1 MAVEGISGLSGLNG
15 LSSVKQATPA
25 QAQAQSSF
33 TESLKTAI
41 DSLNETQQASDK
53 MTEALAAGEVNNL
66 HDVMIASQK
75 ASVAMD
81 AAVQVQRKAIDAYT
95 EMMRMSM

>member
-15 LSSVKQATPA
+15 VSSVKQATPA
-25 QAQAQSSF
+25 QAQSSF
-33 TESLKTAI
+33 TERLKTAI

>member
-1 MAVEGISGLSGLNG
+1 MAVEGISGLSGMNG
-15 LSSVKQATPA
+15 LSSVKQATP
-25 QAQAQSSF
+25 AQAQSSF

>member
-1 MAVEGISGLSGLNG
+1 MAVEGIGGLAGTSGLTNI
-15 LSSVKQATPA
+15 KQTTP
-25 QAQAQSSF
+25 AQAQSSF
-33 TESLKTAI
+33 TESLKSAI

-53 MTEALAAGEVNNL
+53 MTQDLAAGKIDNL

-75 ASVAMD
+75 ASVALD
-81 AAVQVQRKAIDAYT
+81 AAVQVQKKAIDAYT

>member
-1 MAVEGISGLSGLNG
+1 MAVEGISGLAGT
-15 LSSVKQATPA
+15 SSLTNVKQATP
-25 QAQAQSSF
+25 AQAQSSF
-33 TESLKTAI
+33 TESLKSAI
-41 DSLNETQQASDK
+41 EGLNETQQESDK
-53 MTEALAAGEVNNL
+53 MTQALAAGEVDNL

-81 AAVQVQRKAIDAYT
+81 AAVQVQKKAIDAYT

>member
-15 LSSVKQATPA
+15 LSSVKQATPG
-25 QAQAQSSF
+25 QAQASF
-33 TESLKTAI
+33 TESLKTAV

-53 MTEALAAGEVNNL
+53 MTEALAAGEVTNL

>member
-1 MAVEGISGLSGLNG
+1 MAVEGISGLAGTSGLT
-15 LSSVKQATPA
+15 SVKQTPA
-25 QAQAQSSF
+25 QAQTSF

-53 MTEALAAGEVNNL
+53 MTQDLAAGKVDNL

-75 ASVAMD
+75 ASVALD
-81 AAVQVQRKAIDAYT
+81 AAVQVQKKAIDAYT

>member
-1 MAVEGISGLSGLNG
+1 MAIEGISGLAGTNSLTA
-15 LSSVKQATPA
+15 VKQSTPA
-25 QAQAQSSF
+25 EAQASF
-33 TESLKTAI
+33 TESLKSAI
-41 DSLNETQQASDK
+41 ESLNETQQESDK
-53 MTEALAAGEVNNL
+53 MTQALAAGKVDNL

-81 AAVQVQRKAIDAYT
+81 AAVQVQKKAIDAYT

>member
-15 LSSVKQATPA
+15 ISSVKQATPGEA
-25 QAQAQSSF
+25 QASF
-33 TESLKTAI
+33 TESLKAAI
-41 DSLNETQQASDK
+41 ESLNETQQASDK
-53 MTEALAAGEVNNL
+53 MTEAMAAGEVTNL

>member
-1 MAVEGISGLSGLNG
+1 MAVEGISGLSGTNSLTA
-15 LSSVKQATPA
+15 VKQSTPA
-25 QAQAQSSF
+25 QAQASF
-33 TESLKTAI
+33 TDSLKSAI
-41 DSLNETQQASDK
+41 ESLNETQQESDK
-53 MTEALAAGEVNNL
+53 MTEALAAGKVDNL

-81 AAVQVQRKAIDAYT
+81 AAVQVQKKAIDAYT